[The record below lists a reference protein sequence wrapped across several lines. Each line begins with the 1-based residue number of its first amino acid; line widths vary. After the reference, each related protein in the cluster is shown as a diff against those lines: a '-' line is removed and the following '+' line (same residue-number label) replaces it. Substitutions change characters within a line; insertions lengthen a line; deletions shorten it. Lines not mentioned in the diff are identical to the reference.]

1 AVPCTR
7 EKLNEILDS
16 AQVKWKIESIRS
28 LRKPDAIKQWAK
40 NADYQKFCIKES
52 QKKRTG
58 EAFRQLTD
66 EEKLKR
72 FANTLKE
79 SLPALIFGARDFD
92 ETPTKKD
99 PEKLMKRRLL
109 AAIHLSGLFMFDVDH
124 VENPKEIFEQ
134 GLLQGVLVNEELR
147 MNNEESSSAETGPHT
162 PPTDTSRP
170 SPFGEGIGGEASWEV
185 VFAHLTSSGSGLR
198 LVCKVRPEVGNIAD
212 NQIELAKALGV
223 KADASCIDASRISYV
238 PMREDVYYLNEDEL
252 ITYYNKEFDE
262 KWCKI
267 YRGSLT
273 PDPSPKGE
281 GSSMI
286 KGRNNKE
293 MNDKN
298 GEKNEKEKFRG
309 DGKGESGGILPS
321 STSRPS
327 PLGEGTGG
335 EAYHGIPYSE
345 ICEAWQAAHGGAPAP
360 GDRHRTMLQ
369 LALDLRYI
377 TDNNPESVYRLL
389 SQCGFVQDV
398 IRERGEGEVRDI
410 ADSACSRKL
419 YQNIPKRLEAVLESL
434 GVGSSESTGAAKAV
448 AKTEIPYEQ
457 FAERLEPLLCAP
469 YAEAARGVT
478 RYNKLGAV
486 YAAGAMYCTL
496 LTRCWYKHFD
506 DSMQRMNPQVLII
519 GYPASGKSFA
529 KALDDQI
536 MASMRAQDQEVRL
549 AETRYKTEQKKRGT
563 SSKAQKADALVEPE
577 GMIRYL
583 PTKTSN
589 NIFFRRLKRAKEEVN
604 GEVMPLHLYMFDSEL
619 DSSISAQSGGAW
631 IGKHDLELKAFHNEL
646 SGVDYANNDSI
657 NDILPVY
664 WNSVTTGTTVSLHKK
679 FTLRNINDGLCSRV
693 AIFQMERNQFKMVRK
708 HNMDWQANERM
719 KQWGFKFE
727 QLHGE
732 LPLERLVDHVYT
744 LCEMSAEEAEAAND
758 LVLDY
763 LRKRAVFYATWFTVP
778 RILAREYDTFKKT
791 GMLTVTDDDLK
802 FATLMYDTVI
812 YFQDHFFGQ
821 MLQDS
826 WENAEREY
834 VPRRRNTKNADAY
847 RDLPETFTTKDV
859 MAILDLED
867 TTARQQCKRWVKHGF
882 IERQKQGKYK
892 KVLHEIM

>member
-1 AVPCTR
+1 MFCYQENQYFSPALPCTR

-16 AQVKWKIESIRS
+16 AQVKWKIESIRA

-124 VENPKEIFEQ
+124 IENPKT
-134 GLLQGVLVNEELR
+134 VY
-147 MNNEESSSAETGPHT
+147 ESTKAK
-162 PPTDTSRP
+162 D
-170 SPFGEGIGGEASWEV
+170 FSWEV

-198 LVCKVRPEVGNIAD
+198 LVCKIRSEVGNIAD

-223 KADASCIDASRISYV
+223 KADASCIDASRISYA
-238 PMREDVYYLNEDEL
+238 PMREDVYYMNEEELLN
-252 ITYYNKEFDE
+252 YYNKEFDE
-262 KWCKI
+262 NWCKK
-267 YRGSLT
+267 YREGHT
-273 PDPSPKGE
+273 DPSDKKHSFE
-281 GSSMI
+281 ELST
-286 KGRNNKE
+286 NTKE
-293 MNDKN
+293 NEEERN
-298 GEKNEKEKFRG
+298 GER
-309 DGKGESGGILPS
+309 
-321 STSRPS
+321 
-327 PLGEGTGG
+327 TGG

-345 ICEAWQAAHGGAPAP
+345 ICEAWQAANGGAPAP

-419 YQNIPKRLEAVLESL
+419 YQNIPKRLAAVLESV
-434 GVGSSESTGAAKAV
+434 GVGANDSPGAAKAV

-469 YAEAARGVT
+469 YAEATRGVT

-496 LTRCWYKHFD
+496 LTRCWYRHFD

-536 MASMRAQDQEVRL
+536 MCSMRAQDQEVRL

-604 GEVMPLHLYMFDSEL
+604 GELMPLHLYMFDSEL

-708 HNMDWQANERM
+708 HNMDWQANEQM

-791 GMLTVTDDDLK
+791 GTLNITDDDLR

-826 WENAEREY
+826 WDNAEREY

-847 RDLPETFTTKDV
+847 RNLPETFTVKDV
-859 MAILDLED
+859 MEILDIEQNP
-867 TTARQQCKRWVKHGF
+867 ANQQCMRWIKHGF
-882 IERQKQGKYK
+882 IERFKQKKYK
-892 KVLHEIM
+892 KVFHEIM